1 MSRTVPGRRGRG
13 SVVFAPSRS
22 VEVAELVEG
31 PTLVEAWLASIG
43 RRNTRAAYWSD
54 FEQYAEHCQLAGVKV
69 LDARRVDVDSFARRL
84 TELLGRKPASV
95 ARAISSVSS
104 FYEYCIDVEALEK
117 NPARRVKRPRVGEGH
132 VRETPGMPWA
142 DVLRLVDAAR
152 NLDERALLV
161 VLGYMGLRV
170 SEALA
175 LDVDSLRFEGEH
187 AYVTVTGKGGTVDRC
202 PLVAE
207 VRSVFEAAG
216 RDRPTGPLIRG
227 SNGERMSR
235 ERAAT
240 IVRSLSR
247 SVVGVE
253 VSPHSFRVAACT
265 ELLRRGV
272 PLHLVQAFMR
282 HRSPVTTQG
291 YNRRRG
297 LFEGHAAYALGQV
310 VTDAMGA
317 A

>member
-1 MSRTVPGRRGRG
+1 
-13 SVVFAPSRS
+13 
-22 VEVAELVEG
+22 
-31 PTLVEAWLASIG
+31 
-43 RRNTRAAYWSD
+43 
-54 FEQYAEHCQLAGVKV
+54 
-69 LDARRVDVDSFARRL
+69 
-84 TELLGRKPASV
+84 
-95 ARAISSVSS
+95 
-104 FYEYCIDVEALEK
+104 
-117 NPARRVKRPRVGEGH
+117 
-132 VRETPGMPWA
+132 MPWA

-170 SEALA
+170 SEALS

-227 SNGERMSR
+227 SDGERMSR

-282 HRSPVTTQG
+282 HRSPETTQG
-291 YNRRRG
+291 YNRRRQ